1 MLSFNEYQ
9 KEALRTANP
18 ECRDLTNAALGL
30 CGESAEFMDLLMSKP
45 INAMSE
51 QHLAKELGDV
61 AWYVAVASY
70 VLGYDLDDHT
80 GFMYASRVSSPNERQ
95 QLVMDRLAW
104 GDNDQVNCESLAR
117 RLTILCG
124 SFADRIKKHRFQG
137 HELNRVEAMTTLS
150 VILDVLAALFY
161 KIGYSFED
169 GLQMN
174 VDKLRKRYPDGFDV
188 EKSLH
193 RDKDD
198 V

>member
-1 MLSFNEYQ
+1 MLTFNEYQ

-30 CGESAEFMDLLMSKP
+30 CGESAEFMALLA
-45 INAMSE
+45 NAFGKDRG

-70 VLGYDLDDHT
+70 VLGYDLDDNI
-80 GFMYASRVSSPNERQ
+80 GFVYTERISSPNERQ
-95 QLVMDRLAW
+95 KLVMDRLEW
-104 GDNDQVNCESLAR
+104 VCGPVGLENLAK
-117 RLTILCG
+117 RLTVLCG

-137 HELNRVEAMTTLS
+137 HELNRAEAMITLS
-150 VILDVLAALFY
+150 AILDVLAALFY
-161 KIGYSFED
+161 RIEYSFED

-174 VDKLRKRYPDGFDV
+174 VDKLRKRYPDGFDA
-188 EKSLH
+188 ERSLH
-193 RDKDD
+193 RDRDD

>member
-1 MLSFNEYQ
+1 MLTFNDYQ
-9 KEALRTANP
+9 KEALRTGNP

-51 QHLAKELGDV
+51 RHLAKELGDV

-70 VLGYDLDDHT
+70 VLGYDLDDNI
-80 GFMYASRVSSPNERQ
+80 GFVYTERISSPNERQ
-95 QLVMDRLAW
+95 KLVMDRLEW
-104 GDNDQVNCESLAR
+104 VCGPVGLENLAK
-117 RLTILCG
+117 RLTVLCG

-193 RDKDD
+193 REEGD

>member
-1 MLSFNEYQ
+1 MTFNGYQ

-30 CGESAEFMDLLMSKP
+30 CGESAEFANLLASTERTVMIK
-45 INAMSE
+45 

-70 VLGYDLDDHT
+70 ILGYDLDEVA
-80 GFMYASRVSSPNERQ
+80 GFIACLDRVSDPDERQ
-95 QLVMDRLAW
+95 K
-104 GDNDQVNCESLAR
+104 QVIRHLHFMCDSVDSTVLSR

-124 SFADRIKKHRFQG
+124 GFADQVKKHRFQG
-137 HELNRVEAMTTLS
+137 HELDKDKAELTLS
-150 VILDVLAALFY
+150 AILDVLAALFWSV
-161 KIGYSFED
+161 GYCFED

-193 RDKDD
+193 REEGD